1 MSELDMIFEQL
12 RTIAADIATMQEA
25 LGLLVEALHPPP
37 TAPVVEA
44 PAIATYTQMYG
55 QVETPKEAVQPG
67 VITLFPNLILK
78 PDRVKSDKSSDCQF
92 SRTLVLLW
100 N

>member
-37 TAPVVEA
+37 TAPVVEE

-55 QVETPKEAVQPG
+55 QVETPKEAVQPLPKPPPG
-67 VITLFPNLILK
+67 ASARVWRWFLK
-78 PDRVKSDKSSDCQF
+78 DGTP
-92 SRTLVLLW
+92 
-100 N
+100 

>member
-37 TAPVVEA
+37 TAPFWGRFFENGHDTHVFTLTPVPVA
-44 PAIATYTQMYG
+44 PAA
-55 QVETPKEAVQPG
+55 
-67 VITLFPNLILK
+67 
-78 PDRVKSDKSSDCQF
+78 
-92 SRTLVLLW
+92 
-100 N
+100 